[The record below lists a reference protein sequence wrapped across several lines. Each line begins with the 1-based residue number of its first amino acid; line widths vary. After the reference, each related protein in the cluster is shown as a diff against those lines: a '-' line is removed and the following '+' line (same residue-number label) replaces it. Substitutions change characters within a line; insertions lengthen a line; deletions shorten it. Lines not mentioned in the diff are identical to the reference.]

1 MLFVKHKGICSKP
14 ESWMG
19 RSSFA
24 ESSVGVVMWCHVAA
38 SRPWCPR
45 EECGGHHGSVGSVKS
60 AATPCCKSGFNRRIH
75 EDAACRVAADAYT
88 YARMLH
94 AAAAQ
99 PGAASPWAEGWA
111 MHALAGVDCCLVR
124 LDA

>member
-1 MLFVKHKGICSKP
+1 MYGCT

-60 AATPCCKSGFNRRIH
+60 WWPMGLA
-75 EDAACRVAADAYT
+75 
-88 YARMLH
+88 
-94 AAAAQ
+94 
-99 PGAASPWAEGWA
+99 GAAPARSVTPARRRA
-111 MHALAGVDCCLVR
+111 VR
-124 LDA
+124 